1 MFHTDKVRG
10 RTREFK
16 NVVVREGEPTQFDSS
31 FTDCIAWLQ
40 GRKAAGES
48 AKKVLQWQAREKFP
62 KLTDRSFDFAYKTV
76 FKRKRGRAIKP
87 LKTQQD

>member
-1 MFHTDKVRG
+1 MFYTDKVRG

-16 NVVVREGEPTQFDSS
+16 NVEVRQGEPTQFDSA

-48 AKKVLQWQAREKFP
+48 AKKALQWQAREKFP
-62 KLTDRSFDFAYKTV
+62 KLADRDFDFAYKMV
-76 FKRKRGRAIKP
+76 FERKRGRPFKL
-87 LKTQQD
+87 LKTQ